1 MQPQVAGGSSQN
13 YQVEDDEEGD
23 DGEEMVDPNEVEL
36 IVGADGQQYL
46 NLDGEMEVNDELR
59 DLNRQTDNMADFPQ

>member
-1 MQPQVAGGSSQN
+1 
-13 YQVEDDEEGD
+13 
-23 DGEEMVDPNEVEL
+23 MVDPNDVDL

-59 DLNRQTDNMADFPQ
+59 DLNRQSDNMADFPQQFSVEGEGEEDIMEEEH